1 MGKEKKKKKNNLNI
15 IRVFVTIIFMILL
28 IFAVII
34 ATNILNR
41 QTNTFVVTN
50 GSLSYE
56 ETADG
61 YILRDEIILQGENYK
76 NGMVQVVSDG
86 KKVAKNQIVFR
97 YYSNGEERIQG
108 RIAALDEEINQVLG
122 NGKSNIF
129 STDIVSLENQIQ
141 DTIDLM
147 YNINNIQ
154 KMEEYKKRIETY
166 ISKKAKITGDLSPSD
181 SYVKTLITS
190 RDELENELQSG
201 SEIVVSPRAGIVT
214 YRVDG
219 LEEILKVD
227 NFDYLS
233 KELLDGFELNTGSV
247 IPINTEK
254 GKVVDNFNYYIITSI
269 NTEKAL
275 SAKVGDKVTL
285 RLSTSDE
292 IPAEI
297 VYIVEENEEN
307 RIIVFSAKKE
317 TKELLEYR
325 KVSLDIIWWNYSGL
339 KISNSAI
346 IQEDDKTYVERNRAG
361 TTERILIK
369 VSRQNDTYSIVEN
382 YSDDDLKEIYGYTE
396 EEIANRYQIKLYDEI
411 LLH

>member
-1 MGKEKKKKKNNLNI
+1 VGKEKKKKKNNLNI